1 MQVCIICKKPFNA
14 VLRNT
19 AVSHACACIL
29 PTQIETMT
37 EIKKHK
43 IEKKVFTLRTASRR
57 LAKSKSGPTP
67 DEPQRKVI
75 VTNGK
80 VSFEIIGFEE
90 V

>member
-1 MQVCIICKKPFNA
+1 MHVCIICKKPFNA

-19 AVSHACACIL
+19 AVSACACIL

-57 LAKSKSGPTP
+57 LAKSK
-67 DEPQRKVI
+67 
-75 VTNGK
+75 
-80 VSFEIIGFEE
+80 
-90 V
+90 